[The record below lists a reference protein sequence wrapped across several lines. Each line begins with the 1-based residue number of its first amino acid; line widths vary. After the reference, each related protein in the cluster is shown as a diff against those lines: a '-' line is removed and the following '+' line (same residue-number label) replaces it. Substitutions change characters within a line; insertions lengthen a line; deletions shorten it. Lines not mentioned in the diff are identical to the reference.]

1 MIGLPLQVI
10 PGYVG
15 EIPNYTAGYRS
26 EGSGVVSDIDIT
38 AVARIKGLGFRADSE
53 TTGLAGKFD
62 MPHYL
67 LWNRALTAEE
77 MQIAR

>member
-1 MIGLPLQVI
+1 M
-10 PGYVG
+10 
-15 EIPNYTAGYRS
+15 
-26 EGSGVVSDIDIT
+26 SDIDIT